1 MIIVLSAPLL
11 IYLSVKQHTRSKEVY
26 TQLTRDGYSIVFSG
40 TGNSY
45 IAFNVK
51 NACFRVGSLI
61 NYGYF
66 QESISY
72 IHNYEWKW
80 KELDGKKIEN
90 NLEYIRG
97 VKILRTLCNRL
108 ILKISNASEYY
119 FDYYSLGSEKSY
131 HLRLLEDGIKDD

>member
-1 MIIVLSAPLL
+1 MLYYFLNFRESNINL
-11 IYLSVKQHTRSKEVY
+11 IDKL
-26 TQLTRDGYSIVFSG
+26 
-40 TGNSY
+40 N
-45 IAFNVK
+45 
-51 NACFRVGSLI
+51 I
-61 NYGYF
+61 N
-66 QESISY
+66 E
-72 IHNYEWKW
+72 NE
-80 KELDGKKIEN
+80 KELLKNKINNINILPQQKQLEKLFDLLKIELSKLESKTWKQRNIPAHGKKIEN